1 MSMSMLGLPH
11 NLEAERSVLGAIFRD
26 PRIVDTI
33 VELLEEQDFYDE
45 RHRIVY
51 GCIRNLHMVQKQ
63 VDLVTVSDKLRT
75 DHKLEPVGGDAFLME
90 LAEGVL
96 ATAGAEGHC
105 ELIRQ
110 KSCLRQLIAASNKIL
125 ESAYEESEDAETVM
139 DRASSEIMA
148 VQSRRGA
155 ESLIPIL
162 DVLPHMHERIASYA
176 SRGII
181 GIPTGIPTLD
191 DTLRGFRKQALI
203 ILGARP
209 GVGKTALALNFALTA
224 ASGQFDHDGIQ
235 HPVLIFS
242 MEMGIHEIVERLL
255 CIRAGI
261 DASQLYR
268 GQLPSYV
275 YEDALNDIHT
285 NRLPILVDDTAALN
299 ILELRSRCKRAM
311 AQLRNEGRH
320 LGMIII
326 DYLQLMQGPAGS
338 KGDNRQNEVAQ
349 ISRGLKQLAKELDVP
364 VIALSQLSRDSA
376 KGDVKPQLYHL
387 RESGSIE
394 QDADVVMFLHKEEK
408 ENAEVGAP
416 NVVELLIRK
425 NRAGAQKEIMLNWEA
440 RCFRFMEITNAY
452 GEF

>member
-1 MSMSMLGLPH
+1 MMDLRLGLPH

-26 PRIVDTI
+26 PRIVDTV
-33 VELLEEQDFYDE
+33 VERLEEVDFYDE

-51 GCIRNLHMVQKQ
+51 ACIRGLHLSQKQ
-63 VDLVTVSDKLRT
+63 VDLVTVADKLRR
-75 DHKLEPVGGDAFLME
+75 DHKLEPIGGESFLME

-96 ATAGAEGHC
+96 ATAGVEGHC
-105 ELIRQ
+105 DLIRQ
-110 KSCLRQLIAASNKIL
+110 KSCLRQLISASNRIL
-125 ESAYEESEDAETVM
+125 ESAYEESDDAETVM
-139 DRASSEIMA
+139 DKASSEIMA
-148 VQSRRGA
+148 VQSRKGPMP
-155 ESLIPIL
+155 LIPIL
-162 DVLPHMHERIASYA
+162 DVLPQMQERIASYA
-176 SRGII
+176 TRGII
-181 GIPTGIPTLD
+181 GIPTGIPSLD

-224 ASGQFDHDGIQ
+224 ASGNHDPDGMQ
-235 HPVLIFS
+235 HPVLVFS

-268 GQLPSYV
+268 GQLPQYI
-275 YEDALNDIHT
+275 YEDAINDLHT
-285 NRLPILVDDTAALN
+285 NRIPILVDDTAALN
-299 ILELRSRCKRAM
+299 ILELRSRCKRAT
-311 AQLRNEGRH
+311 AQLRNEGKH

-326 DYLQLMQGPAGS
+326 DYLQLMQGPGNS

-408 ENAEVGAP
+408 ENAEAGAP
-416 NVVELLIRK
+416 NLVELLIRK
-425 NRAGAQKEIMLNWEA
+425 NRAGAQREIMLNWEA
-440 RCFRFMEITNAY
+440 RCFRFTEITNAY
-452 GEF
+452 GDF